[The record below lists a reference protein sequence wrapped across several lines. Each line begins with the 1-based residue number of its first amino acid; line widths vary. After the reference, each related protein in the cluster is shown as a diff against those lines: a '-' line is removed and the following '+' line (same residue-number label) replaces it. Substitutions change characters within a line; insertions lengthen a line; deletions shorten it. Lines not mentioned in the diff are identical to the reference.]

1 MKDDQVLS
9 VAINKAIQGD
19 NTDQK
24 KTSTSEMQQF
34 FYQPLSSESRI
45 KFFIKHE

>member
-1 MKDDQVLS
+1 MKDDKVLC

-24 KTSTSEMQQF
+24 NL
-34 FYQPLSSESRI
+34 PLKCSSFSI
-45 KFFIKHE
+45 